1 MDYIITGHKHI
12 HLLTQGLGNKIL
24 KLIMVVNE
32 TSELL
37 DVQYRFF
44 NVEGEDNLYKLEVKL
59 NY

>member
-1 MDYIITGHKHI
+1 MDDIVTGNEHI

-37 DVQYRFF
+37 DVQYRSF
-44 NVEGEDNLYKLEVKL
+44 NVECEDNLYKLEVKL